1 MKIALTTQWNDD
13 YKSVA
18 ELTVPIMQ
26 EYCARHGYSFH
37 SFHIKDGCDVVRLRG
52 SVIASLLPKYDAV
65 VHIDAD
71 CLLTNLN
78 ISIEQIADFSKDWH
92 IAASGNGTFINDGVC
107 IWRKRESVEIFL
119 SQFNRGQYE
128 DAILQ
133 DAVAISQA
141 LDVYNPPP
149 SMINACIPE
158 EYHPV
163 MPESTRWKPGAFCLH
178 LLAMNNPRRVLFIK
192 EHINLIQR

>member
-1 MKIALTTQWNDD
+1 MKIALTTQRNDD
-13 YKSVA
+13 FKSVA
-18 ELTVPIMQ
+18 ELTVPLMQ
-26 EYCARHGYSFH
+26 EYCTKHGYSLH
-37 SFHIKDGCDVVRLRG
+37 ALHINDVDVIKSRG
-52 SVIASLLPKYDAV
+52 RVIASLLPKYDAV

-119 SQFNRGQYE
+119 SLFNRGQYG

-149 SMINACIPE
+149 CMINACIPE
-158 EYHPV
+158 EYHPA
-163 MPESTRWKPGAFCLH
+163 MPESARWNPGDFCLH
-178 LLAMNNPRRVLFIK
+178 LLAINNSRRVLLIR